1 VFDSTYLFNQPT
13 RGRACKLGFLKR
25 GREKVEK
32 EINENIWW
40 NLGQLFIFENKL
52 HIHIDCVIVLIIM
65 CYRLD

>member
-13 RGRACKLGFLKR
+13 RGRACKLGYLKR

-40 NLGQLFIFENKL
+40 NLGQLFIFENK
-52 HIHIDCVIVLIIM
+52 IVLL
-65 CYRLD
+65 Y